1 MGKSELLKGGLEGLV
16 DRIHASGWQGAVAIT
31 GGGTGAY
38 DRLLRYGGG
47 SATFVEGA
55 IPYATES
62 FSDHVRGLDG
72 KTVTTEAVRRLA
84 MTVFQRSKK
93 LKKDAAKVFGVAA
106 SCSLAKKGGERAG
119 REHKL
124 CVAAHTTD
132 FSWAVELR
140 IPHGTRRAQED
151 VTSRTIVL
159 AVAHACREL
168 TLTEETL
175 PALEREL
182 ALEEEVLSKTESGL
196 TVVSHKSTF
205 AAPGWSALYDGE
217 PRAMSIGDQKV
228 EITSMFVRGARPRA
242 ILSGSFRPVHE
253 GHQGMAKIGSEILG
267 CEVAYELA
275 VLNADKPAID
285 YIEIEERASRFGK
298 EQLFLSNA
306 PTFAEK
312 SVLYPGVTFLVGAD
326 TWVRIFD
333 PRFYGGSETNRA
345 IALNKI
351 QGNGCRF
358 LVFGRLVNG
367 VYQSSLPSHQLATFV
382 PEDKFRMDVSSTEKR
397 TRVTA

>member
-1 MGKSELLKGGLEGLV
+1 MSEVFKNGLEGLV
-16 DRIHASGWQGAVAIT
+16 DRIHASGWQGAVAVT

-62 FSDHVRGLDG
+62 FSDHVKGLDG

-84 MTVFQRSKK
+84 MTAFQRTKK
-93 LKKDAAKVFGVAA
+93 LKKDATKAFGVAA

-124 CVAAHTTD
+124 CVAVHTTD
-132 FSWAVELR
+132 FSWVAELR
-140 IPHGTRRAQED
+140 LPHGTRRAQED
-151 VTSRTIVL
+151 VTSRVIVL
-159 AVAHACREL
+159 AVALACHEL
-168 TLTEETL
+168 SLTQETL
-175 PALEREL
+175 PLFEREL
-182 ALEEEVLSKTESGL
+182 ALEEEVLSKTESSVS
-196 TVVSHKSTF
+196 VVSHTATF
-205 AAPGWSALYDGE
+205 AAPGWSALYDVEPKTMLKGYPGFTM
-217 PRAMSIGDQKV
+217 PRAL
-228 EITSMFVRGARPRA
+228 
-242 ILSGSFRPVHE
+242 LSGSFNPVHE
-253 GHQGMAKIGSEILG
+253 GHHGMAETGAKILG
-267 CEVAYELA
+267 CDVGYELS

-285 YIEIEERASRFGK
+285 YIEIEKRAAQFKDG
-298 EQLFLSNA
+298 ELFLSNA

-312 SVLYPGVTFLVGAD
+312 SALFPGTTFLVGSD
-326 TWVRIFD
+326 TWVRILD
-333 PRFYGGSETNRA
+333 PRFYGGSETNRD

-367 VYQSSLPSHQLATFV
+367 AYQSSLPSHPLAAFV

-397 TRVTA
+397 AATAAP